1 MLRILETAI
10 NVSCAEMTFVKMTL
24 ISDHLV
30 SYKTLYLYL
39 FTWSPST
46 TFYLY
51 LFTWSPSTMP
61 PQEQEALA
69 AGDSGLQHCKEK
81 GNFFLK
87 TIL

>member
-46 TFYLY
+46 
-51 LFTWSPSTMP
+51 MP

-69 AGDSGLQHCKEK
+69 AGDSGLQHCKEIGLQLVSK
-81 GNFFLK
+81 NNSV
-87 TIL
+87 

>member
-46 TFYLY
+46 
-51 LFTWSPSTMP
+51 MP